1 MSGGIHHLQCSQAV
15 NSNKR
20 GQGVACN
27 LSQKTNM
34 NGCEWVLTRMPGKAY
49 NT

>member
-27 LSQKTNM
+27 LLKKQT
-34 NGCEWVLTRMPGKAY
+34 
-49 NT
+49 